1 MFSKKL
7 SNSTFINR
15 AVTRCIMKKGLLLFG
30 IFTFGAFTS
39 PSSFA
44 QDKKADT
51 QSVSASTLSGNTN
64 MVLNNPVSPKSPDR
78 DLVAES
84 EVFPTADTTYT
95 FSDGTLPKNFIAFT
109 GGTMFG
115 RENSTPWSLEQS
127 TNTFETGYSLKSGA
141 IDSSQNS
148 NMAIFVIIGD
158 GGGTLQFKYRTSTEA
173 DFDYFY
179 LEINGAVVDS
189 SSGSI
194 PWSNSPVYNL
204 PAGQYYIDF
213 WFTKDESV
221 DDPNGID
228 AVFLD
233 NIALTG
239 LDTTPVRIS
248 NVQPHAAAPLSQVDI
263 YGSGFFSSSFPTVRF
278 GGVEGSVLSR
288 SETKITVEVP
298 NTTTGIQDLSV
309 TNFFGGDTLS
319 NGFSVLNAVD
329 ASFGGQNVIST
340 LADGAQEI
348 YAADLDGDGD
358 GDVLS
363 VSEIDDKVSWY
374 PNNGDGTFGT
384 QTIISSLADLPKS
397 IFAIDLDGDGDQDVL
412 SASANDNKIAW
423 YPNNGDGTFAAQS
436 VISTLTSSAWSIHA
450 ADLDN
455 DGDQDVLS
463 ASSSDGKIAWYPN
476 NGDGTFAAQ
485 SVIFTGDVGAVSIYV
500 SDLDGDGDQDVLSAS
515 YIDDKIA
522 LYENN
527 GDGTFGQ
534 QTIISTLADGAYSVY
549 TADLDRDGDQD
560 VLSASIN
567 DDKIAWYPNN
577 GDGTFSTQVV
587 ISNLADGAN
596 DVYAS
601 DLDGDGDL
609 DVLSASSTDNEIAW
623 YENNGD
629 GTFAN
634 QVVITTLANG
644 ANDVYALDLDNDGDL
659 DVLSS
664 SSSDDKIAWYENTGT
679 EIVSYVTKVTPGAAA
694 PGSSIQIYG
703 SGFNSSSAV
712 YIGGVQATVESV
724 QSTKITATVPS
735 MNSGM
740 YDIVVQT
747 DGDVAEYVGRF
758 TVIKD
763 QPAYF
768 EFATSIENGN
778 TNSITSVSLDLDGDG
793 DYDLLDNYSLGGGIY
808 ELIPVINDGNG
819 NFTYGTPIANTS
831 IIEQATGDFN
841 GDGNEDLIYFT
852 SLGTDSLIFLPSN
865 GDGTFGTKVHLTGFT
880 TTFFN
885 YHMEAADVNSD
896 GNLDLLAGNLGSG
909 ALSWFAGNGDGT
921 FQTEQT
927 IIQGSNIIYDFTLSD
942 LDLDGD
948 LDVILGQ
955 AGILNWFENDGTG
968 SFTLIASLGSSSYRT
983 VATSYVNDDNYPDI
997 ITSASNET
1005 YYLINNGNSTF
1016 GSQIAISSQNNNGI
1030 TDELEVFDF
1039 DGDGDEDILGSNSN
1053 YLFWIEKTGTFD
1065 YSEIAPIRTSDGLR
1079 QKTDIRDFD
1088 NDGDLDIIGS
1098 STSNGTLEFY
1108 RNIVPDLIITDIN
1121 PLGAAPGSEVE
1132 IFGNSFSKD
1141 LTELSISVNG
1151 VQANILSSE
1160 GEPSYGKK
1168 VVIEIPVTA
1177 SGPAELSIS
1186 SGNRSI
1192 VKQNAFTVLKS
1203 ESAYFDGQNII
1214 YNQPEQPYISV
1225 FGDLNGDGYK
1235 DVVTWSN
1242 TNNNLDWFEN
1252 NQSGGFGTRTPIGS
1266 GTFVYNI
1273 EITDVD
1279 NDGDNDIV
1287 TLDGTNRSIVV
1298 YPNIGSGLFST
1309 PYNLYHYQTQSGYVP
1324 SLKDFSMA
1332 DIDGDGIK
1340 DPVVNLYY
1348 SSFNGSFNTYYSKVL
1363 WHKNNG
1369 DGTSEA
1375 PIDIFSNSSSS
1386 FSSTYITDF
1395 HITDHDGDGDQD
1407 ALIAYSDGKGI
1418 RIHINDG
1425 NGNFIYLNNQYFYTN
1440 DLISDIKSA
1449 DFDKDGIEDIIFSRR
1464 YIGTSF
1470 SNNITVTQSTGS
1482 ANPPLLVLHES
1493 AGIPDNL
1500 KVLDFNG
1507 DGNYDI
1513 LYSSLGADEITLLI
1527 TDGSVVTDTVSIAN
1541 STTINGPRYIDA
1553 ADMDNDGDLDVVSA
1567 SSLDD
1572 KIAWYEN
1579 EAPPLPLTTITDAR
1593 QLANGETVKVQ
1604 GIITRKHENVF
1615 KIQQN
1620 NAGLHIYA
1628 TADFNAPFFNA
1639 AVQIGDLVEI
1649 TGTVGEV
1656 NSMKELTNITSVN
1669 VISAQNP
1676 LPDPID
1682 IVLANVSDFEQYESV
1697 LVRAKNLSLTEAG
1710 QNFVNE
1716 TDYDLYENDVLR
1728 TIRLIVGPAFTTE
1741 IAGQLIP
1748 DDFEFTGIVYQSS
1761 GTGDE
1766 GYALYPINNSD
1777 IRYYTPDNEYIS
1789 LETAKN
1795 SADSSFVRVRGIV
1808 TSPNLQV
1815 SANNTAIYIQD
1826 GDFGIVAFNGDV
1838 AASGI
1843 ALGDSLEVEGE
1854 LKTFSGLREIEVG
1867 DVNNDISVLN
1877 SGNTLPEPVTI
1888 TYNDFV
1894 NAGDPS
1900 TDLQNLQ
1907 GRLVRINDLI
1917 TDPGTWPANASAVN
1931 TNVTAET
1938 FNGNTVDIRL
1948 WAQTEVIGDTPPTY
1962 LDMIGVLGS
1971 FNGAQIYPR
1980 YSSDLVPIETPGP
1993 LNLAASAGASS
2004 IDLDWSPSP
2013 APNVGGY
2020 NVYRSTSSFSDS
2032 TAATRLNTSVI
2043 SDTVFTDTTPVENTT
2058 YYYRAAAYD
2067 TVTGNLSQLSDEI
2080 VVPFKIKH
2088 VYGLSSTAG
2097 DEGSSLTIYGAN
2109 LTNSSLDVQIG
2120 GQSAPIS
2127 SSDSIK
2133 ISVTIPAIS
2142 PGTYQVTVVID
2153 GSTFL
2158 NAPDMYTVLE
2168 DTPGESGF
2176 FQDPATLATLSGVLD
2191 IQAANL
2197 DNDQDL
2203 DILTASYNENA
2214 SNNVEFLEN
2223 QGNLSFSSPQ
2233 PLGETGDARARS
2245 VTYADF
2251 DGDGVLDIAAAYN
2264 NVLAWYQ
2271 NDGSFNFSSVD
2282 GSVIETFPVISNYNT
2297 QKVIAFD
2304 VNLDGDTD
2312 IIHVH
2317 TVSDDISYYENNGT
2331 GTFVLQQLI
2340 DGNAPLASDVKAADF
2355 DGDGDFD
2362 LVASIE
2368 ASDQIVQY
2376 VNNVGTFAAASVIS
2390 SSVDDPKNV
2399 ITADLDNDGFMDVLS
2414 ISQNDSKVAWYSN
2427 SSGNGTFAAQNV
2439 ISSDLTSP
2447 FNATAADLNGDDLID
2462 VIVSTL
2468 NGDLV
2473 WYKNLGSG
2481 NFDTA
2486 DSLITGAGELRSVAA
2501 ADLTESG
2508 LLDLIVGDYT
2518 SNQLI
2523 LVKNVDTPPLPPTG
2537 VTVSGNIGSASL
2549 SWDANVETDLLG
2561 YDVIRSTNPDAD
2573 GFTSLLSTPQ
2583 LGTTYEDTGLS
2594 NGVTYYYRIVAID
2607 SSNTRVASDTV
2618 SIKAVSTQ
2626 IAHIYPTSGVQGTQI
2641 TLSGI
2646 GFSNVLSENQVQFGG
2661 TDANVVSAD
2670 SASIVVEAPAGLTG
2684 FVNISV
2690 TANGVTYSYPGKY
2703 LFLNE
2708 SEGTFGLFE
2717 TQNGFAGV
2725 GNITSADIDGNGF
2738 EDLIATSPADNL
2750 ITMYFSNG
2758 DNPFQGALDFNYPGS
2773 VNPKIVRTMN
2783 VFGNEYPDLVFIS
2796 NMNNEFRVLK
2806 NNGGSTSNTGFMDE
2820 TTVTV
2825 SHSGIS
2831 DIFPADMNNDGYTD
2845 VVIASSG
2852 DGKISWYE
2860 NQSFLS
2866 EVAFG
2871 AENSVVDNSNQIN
2884 SVYAAD
2890 FNGDNLTDIIS
2901 GENGGHEVAYYQN
2914 DGNGAFTRTVIG
2926 ANITNPERVTAADLD
2941 NDGDLDV
2948 VYASS
2953 GDSEVGL
2960 FINNG
2965 DGTFGS
2971 KSVIGSGIT
2980 QAVDVSVGDLDGD
2993 GLTDVLATSPD
3004 DGQGMW
3010 FQNNGNNAFSS
3021 ANVLTSDFNG
3031 AISIHPYDM
3040 DGNGNLDIAIR
3051 GQFSGTIGVSRN
3063 FLITPLSITDF
3074 NPNSNILYVNHGVE
3088 IVFDTDV
3095 TALNNFSSVFSGAVT
3110 IINDDG
3116 QTISS
3121 GALNAEGNSLIL
3133 DNNNF
3138 YTLDT
3143 LTAQISSQTIQDNS
3157 GGQYFIDVDGDGQF
3171 TSADNTYNSPEFYVT
3186 MIGDFNNDFAVDFD
3200 DLDAFSSGWRDT
3212 NFSFETAPLD
3222 FSGGLSFPNARLIGD
3237 NDFNVDD
3244 IVAFIRFWNLTQ
3256 ERSKVAKAQDMAALI
3271 SGQNGGSSVSKAVSA
3286 SRSGAKQSLASG
3298 TEIPVGT
3305 SNSVHTASQQ
3315 KSAVSISDTLQHISY
3330 RKVQQAQEYSSNPD
3344 APREV
3349 SYAFAL
3355 SHPDSVTA
3363 LSLVI
3368 DYDEDK
3374 LSVADVT
3381 DQELFNMHSS
3391 NANVFLSH
3399 VDSIN
3404 GIITLNVANF
3414 GALSPV
3420 QEREIA
3426 TLTFRSLNDQDAEL
3440 IIASDLRAKG
3450 KPAQQQVARKAVKVV
3465 EELPESFT
3473 MSQNYP
3479 NPFNPTTTIHYEL
3492 AEQAKVSITVFDI
3505 LGRKVET
3512 LINENGVRPGY
3523 YKLNWD
3529 ASRYASGM
3537 YIYVLNVESNS
3548 GKAYSLSKKMVL
3560 VK

>member
-1 MFSKKL
+1 
-7 SNSTFINR
+7 
-15 AVTRCIMKKGLLLFG
+15 MKKGLLLFG
-30 IFTFGAFTS
+30 IFTFGALTS
-39 PSSFA
+39 SSVFA
-44 QDKKADT
+44 QNKKAASET
-51 QSVSASTLSGNTN
+51 VSPTALSGNTD
-64 MVLNNPVSPKSPDR
+64 MFLNSPVQPASPGR
-78 DLVAES
+78 DEVAES
-84 EVFPTADTTYT
+84 EVFPTSSITYT
-95 FSDGTLPKNFIAFT
+95 FSDSTLPGNFLWFT
-109 GGTMFG
+109 SGNKFG
-115 RENSTPWSLEQS
+115 REISTPWSLAKS
-127 TNTFETGYSLKSGA
+127 ANTFEAGHSLKSGA
-141 IDSSQNS
+141 IDSSQTS
-148 NMAIFVIIGD
+148 NMAMFVIVDD

-179 LEINGAVVDS
+179 LEINGAIVDS
-189 SSGSI
+189 ASGAI
-194 PWSNSPVYNL
+194 AWTDSPVYDL

-239 LDTTPVRIS
+239 LDATPVRIS
-248 NVQPHAAAPLSQVDI
+248 NVQPNAAAPFSEVDI
-263 YGSGFFSSSFPTVRF
+263 YGSGFFDSSFPTVRF
-278 GGVEGSVLSR
+278 GSTQANVISR

-298 NTTTGIQDLSV
+298 NTTAGIQDLAV

-319 NGFSVLNAVD
+319 NGFTVLNAVD
-329 ASFGGQNVIST
+329 ASFGTQNVIST
-340 LADGAQEI
+340 LADGAHSI

-358 GDVLS
+358 QDILS
-363 VSEIDDKVSWY
+363 
-374 PNNGDGTFGT
+374 T
-384 QTIISSLADLPKS
+384 S
-397 IFAIDLDGDGDQDVL
+397 IWDME
-412 SASANDNKIAW
+412 IAW
-423 YPNNGDGTFAAQS
+423 YENNGDGTFASQAI
-436 VISTLTSSAWSIHA
+436 ISTLAEGPMSVFAT
-450 ADLDN
+450 DLDN
-455 DGDQDVLS
+455 DGDQDVIS
-463 ASSSDGKIAWYPN
+463 AS
-476 NGDGTFAAQ
+476 Q
-485 SVIFTGDVGAVSIYV
+485 
-500 SDLDGDGDQDVLSAS
+500 L
-515 YIDDKIA
+515 
-522 LYENN
+522 
-527 GDGTFGQ
+527 
-534 QTIISTLADGAYSVY
+534 
-549 TADLDRDGDQD
+549 
-560 VLSASIN
+560 
-567 DDKIAWYPNN
+567 
-577 GDGTFSTQVV
+577 
-587 ISNLADGAN
+587 
-596 DVYAS
+596 
-601 DLDGDGDL
+601 
-609 DVLSASSTDNEIAW
+609 DNEIAW

-629 GTFAN
+629 GTFAS
-634 QVVITTLANG
+634 QTIISTLADG
-644 ANDVYALDLDNDGDL
+644 ARSVYATDLDNDGDQDIL
-659 DVLSS
+659 SASSSDDKIAWYENNGDGTFASQTIISTLADGARSVYATDLDGDGDQDVLSAS
-664 SSSDDKIAWYENTGT
+664 QNDNKIAWYQNNGDGTFASQAIISTLANGAVSVYATDLDGDGDQDVMSASTTDDKIAWYSNNGDGTFASQTVISTLADGALNIYATDLDGDGDQDVLSASQNDNKIAWYQNNGDGTFASQAIISTLANGAVSVYATDLDGDGDQDVMSASTTDDKIAWYENTGT
-679 EIVSYVTKVTPGAAA
+679 EIVSYVTKVSKEAAA
-694 PGSSIQIYG
+694 PGSSIQVYG
-703 SGFNSSSAV
+703 SGFNSSSSV
-712 YIGGVQATVESV
+712 YIGGVQATVESA
-724 QSTKITATVPS
+724 QSTKLTVTVPS
-735 MNSGM
+735 MNSGIH
-740 YDIVVQT
+740 DLIVQT
-747 DGDVAEYVGRF
+747 DGDVAEYSDKF
-758 TVIKD
+758 TVIKE

-768 EFATSIENGN
+768 EFAESFDNGN
-778 TNSITSVSLDLDGDG
+778 TSSNISVSLDLDGDG
-793 DYDLLDNYSLGGGIY
+793 DYDVLDNYSLGGGIY
-808 ELIPVINDGNG
+808 ELIPLINDGNG
-819 NFTYGTPIANTS
+819 NFTYGTSIANTS
-831 IIEQATGDFN
+831 IVEQTAGDFN
-841 GDGNEDLIYFT
+841 GDGFEDLVYFT
-852 SLGTDSLIFLPSN
+852 SLGSDSLIFIPSN
-865 GDGTFGTKVHLTGFT
+865 GDGSFGNKIHLTGFT

-896 GNLDLLAGNLGSG
+896 GNLDLLGGNLGSG
-909 ALSWFAGNGDGT
+909 SLSWFAGNGDGT
-921 FQTEQT
+921 FQTEQS
-927 IIQGSNIIYDFTLSD
+927 IITGSSLIYDFTLSD

-948 LDVILGQ
+948 LDVITGQ
-955 AGILNWFENDGTG
+955 NGILNWFRNDGTG
-968 SFTLIASLGSSSYRT
+968 SFTLVASLGSSSYRT
-983 VATSYVNDDNYPDI
+983 VASSYVNNDDYPDI
-997 ITSASNET
+997 IAATSSET

-1016 GSQIAISSQNNNGI
+1016 GSQIAISSSTGNDI
-1030 TDELEVFDF
+1030 RYEMKVLDF

-1065 YSEIAPIRTSDGLR
+1065 YSEIRPIRTTGLQR
-1079 QKTDIRDFD
+1079 KTDVRDFD

-1098 STSNGTLEFY
+1098 PFSGGILEFY
-1108 RNIVPDLIITDIN
+1108 RNIVPELRITDVI

-1141 LTELSISVNG
+1141 LSELTVSVND
-1151 VQANILSSE
+1151 VAANVVSSE
-1160 GEPSYGKK
+1160 GEAAYANKL
-1168 VVIEIPVTA
+1168 VIEIPVTA
-1177 SGPAELSIS
+1177 AGPAELSIT
-1186 SGNRSI
+1186 SGNRSV

-1203 ESAYFDGQNII
+1203 EGAYFDGQNII

-1242 TNNNLDWFEN
+1242 TNDNLDWFEN
-1252 NQSGGFGTRTPIGS
+1252 DQAGSFGTRTPIGS
-1266 GTFVYNI
+1266 GTVVYNI

-1287 TLDGTNRSIVV
+1287 TLDGSNRSVRV
-1298 YPNIGSGLFST
+1298 YPNTGSGLFST
-1309 PYNLYHYQTQSGYVP
+1309 PYDLYNYPSQSGYTP
-1324 SLKDFSMA
+1324 TLKDFTMI
-1332 DIDGDGIK
+1332 DMDGDGLK

-1348 SSFNGSFNTYYSKVL
+1348 TQSGGFTTYYSKVV

-1369 DGTSEA
+1369 DGTADA
-1375 PIDIFSNSSSS
+1375 PIDVYSYNSSS
-1386 FSSTYITDF
+1386 FSSTYIADF

-1407 ALIAYSDGKGI
+1407 GIIAYADGKGI
-1418 RIHINDG
+1418 QVHVNDG
-1425 NGNFIYLNNQYFYTN
+1425 NGNFTYLNNQYFYTN
-1440 DLISDIKSA
+1440 DLISDLESA
-1449 DFDKDGIEDIIFSRR
+1449 DFNNDGIEDIIFGRR

-1482 ANPPLLVLHES
+1482 ANPPLFVLHES
-1493 AGIPDNL
+1493 LGYPDE
-1500 KVLDFNG
+1500 VEVIDFNG
-1507 DGNYDI
+1507 DGFYDI
-1513 LYSSLGADEITLLI
+1513 LYSSLGGDVIQVLI
-1527 TDGSVVTDTVSIAN
+1527 TDGNSVTDTVSIAT
-1541 STTINGPRYIDA
+1541 SATIDGPRYIDV
-1553 ADMDNDGDLDVVSA
+1553 ADVDNDGDLDVVSA
-1567 SSLDD
+1567 SSIDD

-1579 EAPPLPLTTITDAR
+1579 ETPPLPLTTIADAR
-1593 QLANGETVKVQ
+1593 QLANGENVKIQ

-1628 TADFNAPFFNA
+1628 TTNFNAPLYNA

-1649 TGTVGEV
+1649 TGTLAEV
-1656 NSMKELTNITSVN
+1656 NSMKELVNISSAS

-1682 IVLANVSDFEQYESV
+1682 IVLGNVSDFEQYESV
-1697 LVRAKNLSLTEAG
+1697 LVRARNLSLTEAG

-1728 TIRLIVGPAFTTE
+1728 TIRLIVGPSFTTE
-1741 IAGQLIP
+1741 IAGQIIP

-1795 SADSSFVRVRGIV
+1795 SADSSYVRVRGIV
-1808 TSPNLQV
+1808 TSPNFQA
-1815 SANNTAIYIQD
+1815 SANNTSFYIQD
-1826 GDFGIVAFNGDV
+1826 GDFGIVVFNGD
-1838 AASGI
+1838 AAVSGI
-1843 ALGDSLEVEGE
+1843 ATGDSVEVEGE
-1854 LKTFSGLREIEVG
+1854 LETFSGLREIEVS
-1867 DVNNDISVLN
+1867 DVNNNISVLN
-1877 SGNTLPEPVTI
+1877 SGNTLPDPITI
-1888 TYNDFV
+1888 SYNDFV

-1907 GRLVRINDLI
+1907 GRLVRVNDLI

-1938 FNGNTVDIRL
+1938 FSGNTIDIRL
-1948 WAQTEVIGDTPPTY
+1948 WAQTEVIGDTPPAY
-1962 LDMIGVLGS
+1962 LDLVGVLGA
-1971 FNGAQIYPR
+1971 FNGAQIAPR
-1980 YSSDLVPIETPGP
+1980 FSSDIIPIETPGP
-1993 LNLAASAGASS
+1993 LNLTATAGFSS

-2013 APNVGGY
+2013 APNIGGY
-2020 NVYRSTSSFSDS
+2020 NVYRSTSSFTDS
-2032 TAATRLNTSVI
+2032 TSATRLNTSVL
-2043 SDTVFTDTTPVENTT
+2043 SDTSFTDTTPVENTT

-2067 TVTGNLSQLSDEI
+2067 TVTGSLSQLSDEV
-2080 VVPFKIKH
+2080 VVPFKIKQ
-2088 VYGLSSTAG
+2088 VYALSATAG
-2097 DEGSSLTIYGAN
+2097 DAGSSLSIYGAN

-2120 GQSAPIS
+2120 GQSATIA
-2127 SSDSIK
+2127 SSDSIQ
-2133 ISVTIPAIS
+2133 ITVTVPAVT

-2153 GSTFL
+2153 GNTFL

-2176 FQDPATLATLSGVLD
+2176 FQDPTTLATLSGVLD

-2223 QGNLSFSSPQ
+2223 QGNLTFSNPQ
-2233 PLGETGDARARS
+2233 ALGETGDARARS

-2251 DGDGVLDIAAAYN
+2251 DGDGVLDVAAAYN

-2271 NDGSFNFSSVD
+2271 NDGAFNFSSVD

-2340 DGNAPLASDVKAADF
+2340 DGNAALVNDVKAADF

-2368 ASDQIVQY
+2368 ATNQIVQY
-2376 VNNVGTFAAASVIS
+2376 VNNAGTFAAASEIS
-2390 SSVDDPKNV
+2390 SSVDNPQNV
-2399 ITADLDNDGFMDVLS
+2399 ITADLDNDGFVDVLS
-2414 ISQNDSKVAWYSN
+2414 ISQTDSKVAWYSN
-2427 SSGNGTFAAQNV
+2427 NSGNGVFAAQSV
-2439 ISSDLTSP
+2439 ISSDLTDP
-2447 FNATAADLNGDDLID
+2447 FNATAADLNGDDLKD

-2468 NGDLV
+2468 NGYLV
-2473 WYKNLGSG
+2473 WYKNLGAGS
-2481 NFDTA
+2481 FDTA
-2486 DSLITGAGELRSVAA
+2486 DTLLSGAGELRSVAA

-2518 SNQLI
+2518 SNQL
-2523 LVKNVDTPPLPPTG
+2523 LLLKNVDTPPLPPTG
-2537 VTVSGNIGSASL
+2537 VTVSSDIGSASL
-2549 SWDANVETDLLG
+2549 SWDANAETDLLG
-2561 YDVIRSTNPDAD
+2561 YDVVRSTNPDVD

-2583 LGTTYEDTGLS
+2583 LGTTYEDTGLN
-2594 NGVTYYYRIVAID
+2594 NGVTYYYRVVAID
-2607 SSNTRVASDTV
+2607 SSNTRVPSDTV

-2626 IAHIYPTSGVQGTQI
+2626 ISGIFPNSGVEGTQV

-2670 SASIVVEAPAGLTG
+2670 SASIVVESPAGITG
-2684 FVNISV
+2684 FVNV
-2690 TANGVTYSYPGKY
+2690 TVTTNGIEYTYPGKFLY
-2703 LFLNE
+2703 LNE
-2708 SEGTFGLFE
+2708 SEGTFGLFD
-2717 TQNGFAGV
+2717 TQTGFAGV

-2738 EDLIATSPADNL
+2738 EDLIATRPADNI

-2758 DNPFQGALDFNYPGS
+2758 DNPFQGSLNFNYPGS

-2783 VFGNEYPDLVFIS
+2783 VYGDEFPDLVFIS
-2796 NMNNEFRVLK
+2796 NVNNEFRVLK
-2806 NNGGSTSNTGFMDE
+2806 NNGGSTSGTGFLDE
-2820 TTVTV
+2820 TTVSINHT
-2825 SHSGIS
+2825 GIS
-2831 DIFPADMNNDGYTD
+2831 DIFPADMNNDGFTD
-2845 VVIASSG
+2845 VVIASSN

-2871 AENSVVDNSNQIN
+2871 SENSVVDNSNQIN

-2914 DGNGAFTRTVIG
+2914 DGNGSFTRTVIG
-2926 ANITNPERVTAADLD
+2926 GNITNPERVTASDLD

-2953 GDSEVGL
+2953 GDSEVGA

-2971 KSVIGSGIT
+2971 KSVIGTGVT
-2980 QAVDVSVGDLDGD
+2980 QAVDVSVGDLNGD
-2993 GLTDVLATSPD
+2993 GLVDVLATLPD

-3010 FQNNGNNAFSS
+3010 FQNNGSNSFSS

-3031 AISIHPYDM
+3031 AVSIHPYDM

-3051 GQFSGTIGVSRN
+3051 GQFSGTLGVSQN
-3063 FLITPLSITDF
+3063 FLITPLTISDF
-3074 NPNSNILYVNHGVE
+3074 NPNGNILYLNHGVE
-3088 IVFDTDV
+3088 IVLDTDV
-3095 TALNNFSSVFSGAVT
+3095 NTLNDFSTVFSGAIT
-3110 IINDDG
+3110 ITNDDG
-3116 QTISS
+3116 TTITS

-3143 LTAQISSQTIQDNS
+3143 LTVQISSQTMQDNS
-3157 GGQYFIDVDGDGQF
+3157 GGQYFIDIDGDGQF
-3171 TSADNTYNSPEFYVT
+3171 TSADDTYSSPEFYST
-3186 MIGDFNNDFAVDFD
+3186 MIGDFNLDFAVDFD
-3200 DLDAFSSGWRDT
+3200 DLNAFSDGWRDN
-3212 NFSFETAPLD
+3212 NFGFETAPLD
-3222 FSGGLSFPNARLIGD
+3222 FSGGLSFPNARLNTD
-3237 NDFNVDD
+3237 NDFNVED

-3256 ERSKVAKAQDMAALI
+3256 NRSKAAKAQDMAALI
-3271 SGQNGGSSVSKAVSA
+3271 SGVNNGSSVSNAISA
-3286 SRSGAKQSLASG
+3286 GRSGAKQSLASG

-3305 SNSVHTASQQ
+3305 SGSFHPASQQ

-3330 RKVQQAQEYSSNPD
+3330 RKVEQAQEYSSNPD

-3349 SYAFAL
+3349 SYSFAL

-3368 DYDEDK
+3368 DYDEEK
-3374 LSVADVT
+3374 LSVADIT

-3391 NANVFLSH
+3391 TANVFLSH
-3399 VDSIN
+3399 VDSVN

-3414 GALSPV
+3414 GALAPV

-3426 TLTFRSLNDQDAEL
+3426 TLTFHSLNDQDAEL

-3450 KPAQQQVARKAVKVV
+3450 KPAQQQVARKAVKVA

-3492 AEQAKVSITVFDI
+3492 AEQAKVSISVFDI

-3537 YIYVLNVESNS
+3537 YIYVLNVEAAS